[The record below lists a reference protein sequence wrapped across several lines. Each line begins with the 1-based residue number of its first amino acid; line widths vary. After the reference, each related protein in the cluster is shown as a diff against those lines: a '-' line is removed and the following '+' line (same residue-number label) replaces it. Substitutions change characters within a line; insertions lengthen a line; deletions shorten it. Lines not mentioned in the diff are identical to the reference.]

1 MNSECNRAR
10 PVYRRIH
17 RGERQCRKGL
27 RVHRTK
33 VELMRYPP
41 LRHEK
46 QPPSQ
51 GRRLTMNGKKKQQT
65 RHSGGAT
72 SCARSGATPA
82 ILRPG
87 RPGRKGGR
95 GSSSCQESVKQ
106 DGDGCAIHVPFL
118 FGEVHPGWLCS
129 LGTRQI
135 EVGPGLLASQLGRQ
149 QLGKATDVG
158 I

>member
-10 PVYRRIH
+10 RVYRRVH

-51 GRRLTMNGKKKQQT
+51 GRRTTMNGKKKQQT

-72 SCARSGATPA
+72 SCAKSGPTPA
-82 ILRPG
+82 ILLPG

-95 GSSSCQESVKQ
+95 GPSSCQESVKQ
-106 DGDGCAIHVPFL
+106 NETWI
-118 FGEVHPGWLCS
+118 VHPCPVSYCCGVQSYLDKS
-129 LGTRQI
+129 TR
-135 EVGPGLLASQLGRQ
+135 ERSAPSALATSTQAR
-149 QLGKATDVG
+149 AS
-158 I
+158 

>member
-10 PVYRRIH
+10 PVYRRVH

-33 VELMRYPP
+33 AELMRYPP

-51 GRRLTMNGKKKQQT
+51 GRRTTMNGKKKQQT
-65 RHSGGAT
+65 RHTGRPPSDAKPGPTTAL
-72 SCARSGATPA
+72 S
-82 ILRPG
+82 RPG
-87 RPGRKGGR
+87 PPGRQGCPAPSEVYGLEN
-95 GSSSCQESVKQ
+95 QEY
-106 DGDGCAIHVPFL
+106 
-118 FGEVHPGWLCS
+118 
-129 LGTRQI
+129 
-135 EVGPGLLASQLGRQ
+135 AS
-149 QLGKATDVG
+149 